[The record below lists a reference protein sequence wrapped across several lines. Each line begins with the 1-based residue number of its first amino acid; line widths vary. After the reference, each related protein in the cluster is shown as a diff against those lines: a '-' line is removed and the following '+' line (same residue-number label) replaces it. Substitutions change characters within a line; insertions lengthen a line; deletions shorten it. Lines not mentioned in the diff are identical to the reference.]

1 MKINFV
7 WDWKPNF
14 WQSYTWAD
22 GLAAALV
29 ELRNR
34 GHEVRVYADTDQVIP
49 NPMNLIE
56 PIGAMD
62 KDWCD
67 VFLHWADMT
76 RPNAEINVRTGK
88 PMAICFAGGDP
99 LTAQTELFDHI
110 FVESQVYYEVLNSK
124 GYPVSIAFGTNTE
137 LFKPVKQAKTFDTIF
152 PATFAA
158 WKRHDLF
165 AKATEGLRAC
175 AVGFMYE
182 THEQE
187 CWQVCVDAGVLVLP
201 HVSAEVLHR
210 LYAASRSVLITSKS
224 EGGSQRTVLEALA
237 MNIPCIV
244 TDSNKFDYD
253 GTIRTTP
260 NVESIRAILDGL
272 EFYEGINTR
281 DYILDT
287 WSHIQYAD
295 NIEKGL
301 KSII

>member
-7 WDWKPNF
+7 WDWKPNY
-14 WQSYTWAD
+14 WQSYTWGD

-34 GHEVRVYADTDQVIP
+34 GHEVKVYADTDQVIP
-49 NPMNLIE
+49 NPMNTIE
-56 PIGAMD
+56 PLGSLD
-62 KDWCD
+62 PNWCD

-76 RPNAEINVRTGK
+76 RPNAITNFQYGK
-88 PMAICFAGGDP
+88 PMAICFAGGEII
-99 LTAQTELFDHI
+99 TEQTELFDHI
-110 FVESQVYYEVLNSK
+110 FVESQVYLDKLKEHEYSS
-124 GYPVSIAFGTNTE
+124 SIAFGTNTD
-137 LFKPVKQAKTFDTIF
+137 LFKPVKQAKTFDAIF

-165 AKATEGLRAC
+165 AQATEGLRAC
-175 AVGFMYE
+175 AVGFMYDK
-182 THEQE
+182 HEQE
-187 CWQVCVDAGVLVLP
+187 CWQVCVDKGCLVLP

-244 TDSNKFDYD
+244 TDSNKFDYE
-253 GTIRTTP
+253 GTIRVKP
-260 NVESIRAILDGL
+260 NVQEIRGVLDNL
-272 EFYEGINTR
+272 EMYEGINTR

-295 NIEKGL
+295 SLEKGL
-301 KSII
+301 KGIL

>member
-1 MKINFV
+1 MKVNFL
-7 WDWKPNF
+7 WDWKPNY
-14 WQSYTWAD
+14 WQSYTWQD

-49 NPMNLIE
+49 NPLNTIE
-56 PIGAMD
+56 PIETMD
-62 KDWCD
+62 KNWCD

-76 RPNAEINVRTGK
+76 RPNAEVNFETGK
-88 PMAICFAGGDP
+88 PMAICFAGGEVI
-99 LTAQTELFDHI
+99 TAQTELFNHI
-110 FVESQVYYEVLNSK
+110 FVESKVYYDKLKESD
-124 GYPVSIAFGTNTE
+124 YPVSIAFGTNTD
-137 LFKPVKQAKTFDTIF
+137 LFKPVQQNIMFDAIF

-165 AKATEGLRAC
+165 AKATAGYRAL
-175 AVGFMYE
+175 AVGYMYD

-187 CWQVCVDAGVLVLP
+187 CWQVCLDNGCMVIP

-237 MNIPCIV
+237 MNIPCFV

-253 GTIRTTP
+253 MTIRLKP
-260 NVESIRAILDGL
+260 DIEEIRGALQNLDMFQGVD
-272 EFYEGINTR
+272 TR
-281 DYILDT
+281 SYVLDT

-295 NIEKGL
+295 NLEKGL
-301 KSII
+301 KSIV